1 MAVTLLQHP
10 LGGTALDSVLAK
22 IDLALD
28 EIVARLT
35 TPLDVAA
42 ANSAG
47 DATRSEWI
55 EMDVS
60 DEWGSLQSEFVA
72 RGWSDGLLMAP
83 PTAARVAAM
92 VAGCGLP
99 PEQVIG
105 ELAPRLGVATVERI
119 ATNAV
124 MAGCRPE
131 HMPVLIAAVQIM
143 ADPAFFL
150 KNIQAT
156 THPVTPLLIVS
167 GPLAKTLNV
176 NSGSGAFGPGPW
188 SNGALGRA
196 IRLLMLNIGGGRP
209 GEIDKATLGHP
220 GKYTYCIAENEAALP
235 AGWPTL
241 RAERG
246 FAPEVSTV
254 TMFGGEAPHNINDH
268 ESTTAGGMLT
278 TITGSI
284 AQIGQNSIECVA
296 EMLLVLSPEH
306 AATIAGD
313 GFTKD
318 DVRRAIYDD
327 ARVPMHRFAQKNIER
342 RLWRLLPQR
351 YRDRPLDTMVV
362 MVQRPEDVIV
372 VVAGG
377 EGKHSMYL
385 PGYGATRALTRPVLR
400 PDGSPWN

>member
-131 HMPVLIAAVQIM
+131 HMPVLIAAV
-143 ADPAFFL
+143 
-150 KNIQAT
+150 
-156 THPVTPLLIVS
+156 
-167 GPLAKTLNV
+167 
-176 NSGSGAFGPGPW
+176 
-188 SNGALGRA
+188 
-196 IRLLMLNIGGGRP
+196 
-209 GEIDKATLGHP
+209 
-220 GKYTYCIAENEAALP
+220 
-235 AGWPTL
+235 
-241 RAERG
+241 
-246 FAPEVSTV
+246 
-254 TMFGGEAPHNINDH
+254 
-268 ESTTAGGMLT
+268 
-278 TITGSI
+278 
-284 AQIGQNSIECVA
+284 
-296 EMLLVLSPEH
+296 
-306 AATIAGD
+306 
-313 GFTKD
+313 
-318 DVRRAIYDD
+318 
-327 ARVPMHRFAQKNIER
+327 
-342 RLWRLLPQR
+342 
-351 YRDRPLDTMVV
+351 
-362 MVQRPEDVIV
+362 
-372 VVAGG
+372 
-377 EGKHSMYL
+377 
-385 PGYGATRALTRPVLR
+385 
-400 PDGSPWN
+400 